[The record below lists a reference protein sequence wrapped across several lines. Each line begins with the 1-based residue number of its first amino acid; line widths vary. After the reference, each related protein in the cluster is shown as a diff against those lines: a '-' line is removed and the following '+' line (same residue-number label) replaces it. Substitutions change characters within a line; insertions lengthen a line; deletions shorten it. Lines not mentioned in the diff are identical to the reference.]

1 MKGTA
6 LLINEDQSVTVLEN
20 VDHSVYEELANE
32 EDLAHP
38 HCTIGDK
45 EVEFDPIFSV
55 VWHEEAIDWDYGY

>member
-6 LLINEDQSVTVLEN
+6 LLIKEDQTVIVLEN
-20 VDHSVYEELANE
+20 VDHSVYEELSNE

-45 EVEFDPIFSV
+45 EVKFDPISTV
-55 VWHEEAIDWDYGY
+55 VWHEDTIDWEYGY